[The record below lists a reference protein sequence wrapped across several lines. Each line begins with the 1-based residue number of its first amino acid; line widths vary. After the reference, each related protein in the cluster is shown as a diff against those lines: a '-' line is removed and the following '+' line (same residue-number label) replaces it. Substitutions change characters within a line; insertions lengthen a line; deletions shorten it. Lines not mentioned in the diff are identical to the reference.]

1 MTKQQKARAHL
12 ARAQELLSQ
21 DTLAFGGVSDL
32 LDWFKVTL
40 GTKKEGSLM
49 KEITPNHLLVETARD
64 LNGQDLLNFR
74 KLGRAYRDA
83 VSTLMKERTK
93 GDQGDKNLMN
103 ALEKRDM
110 IMVNML
116 FQNGARM
123 KKPLDL
129 LMYAIENDLTDLASK
144 IITTQLSTSPVDTGK
159 VHIDHYIC
167 DSCEEFTYHTALMYA
182 ITYHYICDSCEEFKY
197 HTALM
202 YAITYKRY
210 SIARLLLDHGADVN
224 GHYFAVN
231 GGDSTDSTI
240 DIIITPLD
248 TACMTLLQHRKGDYE
263 YAHTLSFVRYLLEKG
278 ANPSMMGRYRYLI
291 DQNPQDVLPHHYN
304 LTAILH
310 QDPLQLLRYA
320 IRFDQTDLAHA
331 IITSRLSTSPVDTGK
346 VHIDQL
352 ICDSSTMITIKHY
365 TALMYAITF
374 NRFSIARLL
383 VEQGAD
389 VNGHYSAVNGG
400 NQPPAP
406 TQLKTPLDVACLSA
420 DMCEDDEYAHAL
432 SFVRYLLEKGAN
444 PSMMGKYKYLL
455 DKDQTKPRKHDLSAL
470 LRSYTGY

>member
-12 ARAQELLSQ
+12 ARAQELLNAQ

-32 LDWFKVTL
+32 LDWFKVIL
-40 GTKKEGSLM
+40 GTKKEGSMM
-49 KEITPNHLLVETARD
+49 KEITPIHVLVETARD

-74 KLGRAYRDA
+74 ALGRNYKDA
-83 VSTLMKERTK
+83 VSSLMKERTR
-93 GDQGDKNLMN
+93 GDHGDENLIN

-110 IMVNML
+110 IMVNLL

-129 LMYAIENDLTDLASK
+129 LMYAIENDLTGLASK

-167 DSCEEFTYHTALMYA
+167 DSSEKFTYY
-182 ITYHYICDSCEEFKY
+182 
-197 HTALM
+197 TALM

-210 SIARLLLDHGADVN
+210 NIARLLVDHGADVN

-231 GGDSTDSTI
+231 GDDSTDSTD

-248 TACMTLLQHRKGDYE
+248 TACEMYLILHRTSEREVLDYE
-263 YAHTLSFVRYLLEKG
+263 YARTLSFVRYLLEKG
-278 ANPSMMGRYRYLI
+278 ANPSMMGTYKYLLY
-291 DQNPQDVLPHHYN
+291 QDLQVVLPHEYD

-310 QDPLQLLRYA
+310 QEPLQLLRHA
-320 IRFDQTDLAHA
+320 INLNQTDLASK
-331 IITSRLSTSPVDTGK
+331 IICTRLSTSPVDSGK
-346 VHIDQL
+346 VHIDHY
-352 ICDSSTMITIKHY
+352 IFDSSTIFSCY
-365 TALMYAITF
+365 TPLMYAITYK
-374 NRFSIARLL
+374 RYSIARLL

-389 VNGHYSAVNGG
+389 VNGRYSAVNGG

-406 TQLKTPLDVACLSA
+406 TRLKTPLDVACLNV
-420 DMCEDDEYAHAL
+420 DMCEDYEYAHAL

-444 PSMMGKYKYLL
+444 PTMMGKYKYLL
-455 DKDQTKPRKHDLSAL
+455 DKDQTKPSKHDLVSAL